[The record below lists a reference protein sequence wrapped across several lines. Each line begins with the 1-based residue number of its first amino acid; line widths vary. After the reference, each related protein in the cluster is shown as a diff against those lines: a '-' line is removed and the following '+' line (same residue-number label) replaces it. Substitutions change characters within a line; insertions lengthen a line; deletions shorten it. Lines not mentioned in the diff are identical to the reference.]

1 MDSTSEPLVYFYL
14 LQKVAVAVQR
24 DNTAAILGSSYIIM
38 LTPSKSLFFPFDNFL
53 IASLL
58 L

>member
-1 MDSTSEPLVYFYL
+1 MDSTSEPLLYFYL
-14 LQKVAVAVQR
+14 LQKVAVTVQCG
-24 DNTAAILGSSYIIM
+24 NTAAILGPPM